1 MMSGAKRAR
10 TADLLHAMQALYQL
24 SYSPGIARMTGTRT
38 AVSIPVPRTPPNIMD
53 TSPGVSG
60 RR

>member
-1 MMSGAKRAR
+1 
-10 TADLLHAMQALYQL
+10 
-24 SYSPGIARMTGTRT
+24 MTGTRT